1 MGGRIKRYLCG
12 FVLAAM
18 LFCGVEYKVCAEER
32 DALVTTP
39 EAFMDALRQNKSPI
53 TVNGEITVDNGTETD
68 GRMRPVMIPA
78 GTQIQGV
85 TGSKICFRS
94 PVQIQ
99 GDGVC
104 FKDIGMEFTSS
115 NGLGS
120 VPHREIFLAGHSLI
134 LDNVATYRQGGDNP
148 LLGTEEELLPTV
160 YSGGFTGTQNGAN
173 ASLTV
178 RNSKEKTM
186 FQAIYLGHGGENDNK
201 SAYQGNAVLQV
212 DARATVR
219 GAVDASQNSRA
230 EVFFSG
236 ESINNNGKAKEIYG
250 NQNTTVT
257 LAKISIENAV
267 MKNLGNLVLRED
279 VYLSLKEAGLGNVT
293 LNSTAC
299 LDLKDI
305 AGETVISGNFA
316 GSEQEN
322 QRGILVL
329 NQQGSVAIG
338 GNISGSTQFQTKDRN
353 FPGILTVGKA
363 YITANRGASTEN
375 NFVLAQKTIDN
386 GFKLKYTGRS
396 WIGERQQS
404 QDISIGGIEILSAP
418 KRVDLGHIMESED
431 GSAANES
438 VYFEIVWYNGSG
450 EVLSNDVVED
460 YYFYDVDYVIP
471 IKTEYWMS
479 DEPDVLGKTDWGQQV
494 FLIPSSINPGRY
506 CLRAGPEA
514 QAGDY
519 TFLFCSEYCENI
531 PTTVADVK
539 ALKNTVQKEQ
549 RVIFYGGNTDEPGLP
564 EQPETPGNPVTPG
577 GHTHVYHEV
586 STTPAGCT
594 EKGIKTYRCA
604 CGDTYTEYLPV
615 LGHKFVEK
623 KTPATLQ
630 NSGGVKRICSVCGF
644 TSDVADFS
652 RINEIALNKT
662 DYIWNGK
669 VKTPSVTVKDSAGNQ
684 LMSGRNY
691 TVSYS
696 KGRKNPGVYTVTIT
710 FIGNY
715 SGQVTKTFTIRPK
728 GSSIVKLKGKSKG
741 FQALWKK
748 QSSQTNGYEL
758 QYCTEKN
765 FKGKTAKT
773 VEIKKNTAVKKD
785 ILKLKAKKKYYV
797 RIRTYK
803 TVKVNGKSKNLY
815 SDWSKV
821 KTVRT
826 K

>member
-134 LDNVATYRQGGDNP
+134 LDNVATYRRGGNDP

-160 YSGGFTGTQNGAN
+160 YSGGFTGTQNGTN

-178 RNSKEKTM
+178 RNSKEKTI
-186 FQAIYLGHGGENDNK
+186 FQAIYLSHGGENDNK
-201 SAYQGNAVLQV
+201 SAYQGNALLQM

-219 GAVDASQNSRA
+219 GAVDASQNSGA
-230 EVFFSG
+230 EIFFSG

-267 MKNLGNLVLRED
+267 MKNLGNLVLREEA
-279 VYLSLKEAGLGNVT
+279 YLSLKEAGLGNVT
-293 LNSTAC
+293 LNSTSC
-299 LDLKDI
+299 LDLKAI

-316 GSEQEN
+316 GAGQTD

-353 FPGILTVGKA
+353 FPGILTVGKT
-363 YITANRGASTEN
+363 YITAKPGASTEN

-386 GFKLKYTGRS
+386 GFKLRYTGGS
-396 WIGERQQS
+396 WIGER
-404 QDISIGGIEILSAP
+404 
-418 KRVDLGHIMESED
+418 KRSD
-431 GSAANES
+431 
-438 VYFEIVWYNGSG
+438 
-450 EVLSNDVVED
+450 DVS
-460 YYFYDVDYVIP
+460 
-471 IKTEYWMS
+471 T
-479 DEPDVLGKTDWGQQV
+479 
-494 FLIPSSINPGRY
+494 
-506 CLRAGPEA
+506 
-514 QAGDY
+514 
-519 TFLFCSEYCENI
+519 
-531 PTTVADVK
+531 
-539 ALKNTVQKEQ
+539 
-549 RVIFYGGNTDEPGLP
+549 GGNTDEPGSP

-773 VEIKKNTAVKKD
+773 VKIKKNTAVKKD

-803 TVKVNGKSKNLY
+803 TVKVNGKSKTLY

>member
-1 MGGRIKRYLCG
+1 MGGRIKRYLCS
-12 FVLAAM
+12 FALAAM
-18 LFCGVEYKVCAEER
+18 LFCGVQYKVCAEER
-32 DALVTTP
+32 EALVTTP

-78 GTQIQGV
+78 GTQVQGV

-134 LDNVATYRQGGDNP
+134 LDNVATYRQGGNDP

-160 YSGGFTGTQNGAN
+160 YSGGFTGTQNGTN

-201 SAYQGNAVLQV
+201 SAYQGNALLQM

-219 GAVDASQNSRA
+219 GAVDASQNSGA
-230 EVFFSG
+230 EVFLSG

-279 VYLSLKEAGLGNVT
+279 AYLSLKEAGLGNIT
-293 LNSTAC
+293 LNSTSC
-299 LDLKDI
+299 LDLNAI
-305 AGETVISGNFA
+305 AGDTVIAGNFA
-316 GSEQEN
+316 GSGQTD

-363 YITANRGASTEN
+363 YITVNRGASTEN

-386 GFKLKYTGRS
+386 GFKLRYTGQS
-396 WIGERQQS
+396 WIGERKQS
-404 QDISIGGIEILSAP
+404 DDIS
-418 KRVDLGHIMESED
+418 
-431 GSAANES
+431 
-438 VYFEIVWYNGSG
+438 
-450 EVLSNDVVED
+450 
-460 YYFYDVDYVIP
+460 
-471 IKTEYWMS
+471 T
-479 DEPDVLGKTDWGQQV
+479 
-494 FLIPSSINPGRY
+494 
-506 CLRAGPEA
+506 
-514 QAGDY
+514 
-519 TFLFCSEYCENI
+519 
-531 PTTVADVK
+531 
-539 ALKNTVQKEQ
+539 
-549 RVIFYGGNTDEPGLP
+549 GGNTDEPGLP
-564 EQPETPGNPVTPG
+564 EQPETPGNSVTPG
-577 GHTHVYHEV
+577 EHTHVYHEV

-594 EKGIKTYRCA
+594 EEGIKTHRCA
-604 CGDTYTEYLPV
+604 CGDTYTEYLPA
-615 LGHKFVEK
+615 LGHKYVEN

-644 TSDVADFS
+644 TCDVADFS

-696 KGRKNPGVYTVTIT
+696 KGRKNPGVYTVIIT
-710 FIGNY
+710 FTGNY

-765 FKGKTAKT
+765 FRGKTAKT
-773 VEIKKNTAVKKD
+773 VKIKKNTAVKKD
-785 ILKLKAKKKYYV
+785 ILKLKAKKNYYV

-803 TVKVNGKSKNLY
+803 TVKVNGKSKTLY

>member
-12 FVLAAM
+12 FALAAM

-32 DALVTTP
+32 DALVTTS

-85 TGSKICFRS
+85 VGSKICFRS

-148 LLGTEEELLPTV
+148 FLGTEEELLPTV
-160 YSGGFTGTQNGAN
+160 YSGGFTGTQNGTN

-201 SAYQGNAVLQV
+201 SAYQGNAVLQA

-236 ESINNNGKAKEIYG
+236 ESINNYGKAKEIYG

-267 MKNLGNLVLRED
+267 MKNLGNLVLREQA
-279 VYLSLKEAGLGNVT
+279 YLSLKETGLGNVT

-299 LDLKDI
+299 LDLNAIVGD
-305 AGETVISGNFA
+305 TVIAGNFA
-316 GSEQEN
+316 GSGQAD

-353 FPGILTVGKA
+353 FPGILTVGKT

-386 GFKLKYTGRS
+386 GFKLKYTGQS
-396 WIGERQQS
+396 WIGERKQS
-404 QDISIGGIEILSAP
+404 DDIS
-418 KRVDLGHIMESED
+418 
-431 GSAANES
+431 
-438 VYFEIVWYNGSG
+438 
-450 EVLSNDVVED
+450 
-460 YYFYDVDYVIP
+460 
-471 IKTEYWMS
+471 T
-479 DEPDVLGKTDWGQQV
+479 
-494 FLIPSSINPGRY
+494 
-506 CLRAGPEA
+506 
-514 QAGDY
+514 
-519 TFLFCSEYCENI
+519 
-531 PTTVADVK
+531 
-539 ALKNTVQKEQ
+539 
-549 RVIFYGGNTDEPGLP
+549 GGNTDEPGSP

-577 GHTHVYHEV
+577 GHTHIYHEV

-594 EKGIKTYRCA
+594 EEGIETYRCA
-604 CGDTYTEYLPV
+604 CGDTYTEYLPA
-615 LGHKFVEK
+615 LGHKYVEN

-644 TSDVADFS
+644 ASDVADFS
-652 RINEIALNKT
+652 RINEITLNRT

-710 FIGNY
+710 FTGNY

-728 GSSIVKLKGKSKG
+728 GSSLVKLRGKSKG

-748 QSSQTNGYEL
+748 QSSQTNAYEL
-758 QYCTEKN
+758 QYCTEKS

-773 VEIKKNTAVKKD
+773 VKIKKNTAVKKD

>member
-12 FVLAAM
+12 FALAAM

-53 TVNGEITVDNGTETD
+53 TVNGEITVDNGKETD

-85 TGSKICFRS
+85 VGSKICFRS

-134 LDNVATYRQGGDNP
+134 LDNVATYRQGGNDP

-160 YSGGFTGTQNGAN
+160 YSGGFTGTQNGTN

-201 SAYQGNAVLQV
+201 SAYQGNAVLQA

-257 LAKISIENAV
+257 LAKISIENAE
-267 MKNLGNLVLRED
+267 MKNLGNLVLREEA
-279 VYLSLKEAGLGNVT
+279 YLSLKEAGLGNVT
-293 LNSTAC
+293 LNSTSC
-299 LDLKDI
+299 LDLKAI

-316 GSEQEN
+316 GAGQAD

-353 FPGILTVGKA
+353 FPGILTVGKT
-363 YITANRGASTEN
+363 YITANPGASTEN

-386 GFKLKYTGRS
+386 GFKLKYTGQS
-396 WIGERQQS
+396 WIGERKQS
-404 QDISIGGIEILSAP
+404 DDIS
-418 KRVDLGHIMESED
+418 
-431 GSAANES
+431 
-438 VYFEIVWYNGSG
+438 
-450 EVLSNDVVED
+450 
-460 YYFYDVDYVIP
+460 
-471 IKTEYWMS
+471 T
-479 DEPDVLGKTDWGQQV
+479 
-494 FLIPSSINPGRY
+494 
-506 CLRAGPEA
+506 
-514 QAGDY
+514 
-519 TFLFCSEYCENI
+519 
-531 PTTVADVK
+531 
-539 ALKNTVQKEQ
+539 
-549 RVIFYGGNTDEPGLP
+549 GGNTDEPGSP

-577 GHTHVYHEV
+577 GHIHVYHEA

-594 EKGIKTYRCA
+594 EKGIKTYRCV

-623 KTPATLQ
+623 KTPATTQ
-630 NSGGVKRICSVCGF
+630 DSGGVKRICSVCGF

-710 FIGNY
+710 FTGNY
-715 SGQVTKTFTIRPK
+715 SGEVAKTFTIRPK
-728 GSSIVKLKGKSKG
+728 GSSLVKLRGKSKG

-773 VEIKKNTAVKKD
+773 VKIKKNTAVKKD
-785 ILKLKAKKKYYV
+785 ILKLKAKKNYYV

-803 TVKVNGKSKNLY
+803 TVKVNEKSKTFY